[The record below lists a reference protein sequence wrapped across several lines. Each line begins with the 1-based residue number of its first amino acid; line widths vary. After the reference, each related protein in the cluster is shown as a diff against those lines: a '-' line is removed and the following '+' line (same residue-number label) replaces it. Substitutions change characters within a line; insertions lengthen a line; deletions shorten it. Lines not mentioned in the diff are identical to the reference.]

1 MKLAFYVGKGNLID
15 RIIRWRTK
23 SKYSHV
29 ELIFNCIPGG
39 DRSEVYNNLWFS
51 SSPRDGGVRMKT
63 INPKK
68 KSWEFVKIPS
78 TIEEESEC
86 FEKALEIEKRKYD
99 FIGAILGA
107 GLKIRVENPRRF
119 FCCEAAV
126 YALKPL
132 MSLNAVSSPGELYQE
147 VTHLIR
153 KEKDNGGKLWR

>member
-29 ELIFNCIPGG
+29 ELIFDGIPGG

-51 SSPRDGGVRMKT
+51 SSPRDGGVRIKSVS
-63 INPKK
+63 PQKS
-68 KSWEFVKIPS
+68 SWEFVKIPS
-78 TIEEESEC
+78 TIEQECDC
-86 FEKALEIEKRKYD
+86 FERAIEIKGRKYD

-119 FCCEAAV
+119 FCCEAAA

-132 MSLNAVSSPGELYQE
+132 MSLTAISSPGELYQE

-153 KEKDNGGKLWR
+153 KGKR